1 MHTVHSPILTLAAS
15 PSRVVRVALVF
26 GLAACAANAEPD
38 LLVPDTVSVA
48 WSDAYD
54 GTDDGLGAVVPVDV
68 MVYDS
73 ATGAA
78 LQGVELAIASEH
90 DGTWVVPAGRV
101 VAADAPRPDAA
112 GLDPA
117 SDPLAGAA
125 AWLQDAEVDSMQVLF
140 DTRHDRFVTIDADRG
155 ELLAGA
161 TTVVTN
167 SEGVARV
174 LLFVDRF
181 PAASTTDWADVAV
194 VVSASGPV
202 PLERVVLLQPE

>member
-1 MHTVHSPILTLAAS
+1 MRTLHSPILTLAAL
-15 PSRVVRVALVF
+15 PSRVSRVGVMF
-26 GLAACAANAEPD
+26 GVAACATNAEPE
-38 LLVPDTVSVA
+38 LLVPDAVSVA

-101 VAADAPRPDAA
+101 VAADTPRPDAA
-112 GLDPA
+112 GLDVA
-117 SDPLAGAA
+117 ADPLAGAA
-125 AWLQDAEVDSMQVLF
+125 AWLQDAELESMQVLF
-140 DTRHDRFVTIDADRG
+140 DTRHDRFVTIDADRS

-181 PAASTTDWADVAV
+181 PAATTTGWADVAV
-194 VVSASGPV
+194 VISAAGPV